1 MNETRKVDRGPK
13 EISELENKSA
23 EKSQSK
29 QEEKWEHKMH
39 VGYGFKSP
47 TSI

>member
-23 EKSQSK
+23 ENSQIK
-29 QEEKWEHKMH
+29 ARRKM
-39 VGYGFKSP
+39 GA
-47 TSI
+47 